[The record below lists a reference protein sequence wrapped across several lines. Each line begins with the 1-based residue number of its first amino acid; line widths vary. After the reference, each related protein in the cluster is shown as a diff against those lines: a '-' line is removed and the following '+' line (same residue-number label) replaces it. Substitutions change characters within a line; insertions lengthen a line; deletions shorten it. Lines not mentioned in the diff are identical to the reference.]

1 MISSVEVGERIQE
14 GAVLGSM
21 VNPITNESFD
31 VVSPYSGRVLGMALN
46 QFMLPGYAAFNIGI
60 VADKAEVVDDALIFG
75 CINAELEPDQ
85 VPEES
90 GCTPE
95 DYEELREAIE
105 PEEIGIGASEGE
117 EGS

>member
-1 MISSVEVGERIQE
+1 
-14 GAVLGSM
+14 M

-31 VVSPYSGRVLGMALN
+31 VVSPHSGRVLGMALN

-60 VADKAEVVDDALIFG
+60 VTDKEEVIEDADIFG

-85 VPEES
+85 VSDES
-90 GCTPE
+90 GCMPE

-105 PEEIGIGASEGE
+105 REEIDLGASEGE